1 MIDKSY
7 DEIWTAGKGSYKLQ
21 SPGVMALGGEII
33 IYAPHINCFHSRP
46 EMNFALRQ
54 IGYHCK
60 DYVKKYLKS
69 KPDFSKNIAAH
80 VINVRGAGS
89 FDVNSGKEE
98 FDFKVTLATGISKDI
113 CESVGLGYRNPDSI
127 RKEDFIGQG
136 KLWIEN
142 GGKYLYK
149 IK

>member
-1 MIDKSY
+1 
-7 DEIWTAGKGSYKLQ
+7 
-21 SPGVMALGGEII
+21 MAPNGEII

-46 EMNFALRQ
+46 EMDLALRQ

-69 KPDFSKNIAAH
+69 NSEFNKNIAAH
-80 VINVRGAGS
+80 VINVRGRGS
-89 FDVNSGKEE
+89 FDVYSGKEE
-98 FDFKVTLATGISKDI
+98 FDFKVTLATGISQEI
-113 CESVGLGYRNPDSI
+113 CELVGLGYRNPDSI
-127 RKEDFIGQG
+127 HREDFIGPG

>member
-1 MIDKSY
+1 MN
-7 DEIWTAGKGSYKLQ
+7 L
-21 SPGVMALGGEII
+21 ALK
-33 IYAPHINCFHSRP
+33 
-46 EMNFALRQ
+46 Q

-60 DYVKKYLKS
+60 DYVKRYLKLN
-69 KPDFSKNIAAH
+69 PEFSKNIAAH

-89 FDVNSGKEE
+89 FDVNSGKEA
-98 FDFKVTLATGISKDI
+98 FDFKITLATGISKVI

-127 RKEDFIGQG
+127 HREDFIRPG